1 MGGNLAERGFCRIA
15 QYILISSGEKSH
27 IKKTNILA
35 GYKLQLEGDNK
46 SGKNK
51 NYIISTE
58 RGNGI
63 LRNCLYF
70 EDIDKETK

>member
-1 MGGNLAERGFCRIA
+1 MGGNLAERGFCRIT

-51 NYIISTE
+51 KYNIT
-58 RGNGI
+58 RGRVDEYASMI
-63 LRNCLYF
+63 LQFY
-70 EDIDKETK
+70 